1 MAEFPV
7 EIHFNSVAE
16 FEAVYRPV
24 KQDVLLFDAMSGS
37 VLAANN
43 FFWQKR
49 NGPKADLNIK
59 EVFEFSFHEG
69 GKRYEHALQ
78 AGVDSDDKILPE
90 VFVVKLAGEPVK
102 IYFGHGQTEAGRP
115 QVKLLP
121 EQAER
126 TALLN
131 EVYHRVKNNLNII
144 VSLLSLQ
151 LNRVSEPYTRHLLLE
166 SKSRIYTLSLLQ
178 QKLYSSS
185 RISEI
190 KVGSY
195 LQSLA
200 LSVISTFRKPGMDIN
215 LRMETEEEWLNI
227 DTLMPVGLIT
237 HELVTN
243 AVLHAFSEHQMA
255 EITIILKKTNEDQ
268 FLLEV
273 SDNGKGLPENK
284 KPEDYSS
291 LGFQLVKSLLRQLKT
306 GYELKSEPGGGTKFS
321 VQFKEKQNESA

>member
-16 FEAVYRPV
+16 FEAVYRAV
-24 KQDVLLFDAMSGS
+24 KQDVLLFEAMSGS
-37 VLAANN
+37 VLAANM

-49 NGPKADLNIK
+49 NGQKSNLNIK
-59 EVFEFSFHEG
+59 EVFEIPFHEDG
-69 GKRYEHALQ
+69 RRSEHSLQ
-78 AGVDSDDKILPE
+78 AGGGSDDQFFPE
-90 VFVVKLAGEPVK
+90 ASAVKLAGEPVK
-102 IYFGHGQTEAGRP
+102 IYFGQGQIVAGRA
-115 QVKLLP
+115 QVNHVS
-121 EQAER
+121 EQAEKY
-126 TALLN
+126 ALLN

-215 LRMETEEEWLNI
+215 LRMEAEEEWLNI
-227 DTLMPVGLIT
+227 DTLIPVGLVT

-243 AVLHAFSEHQMA
+243 AVLHAFSEHPKA
-255 EITIILKKTNEDQ
+255 EITIIFKKTNEGQ
-268 FLLEV
+268 YLLEV

-284 KPEDYSS
+284 EPEDYNS
-291 LGFQLVKSLLRQLKT
+291 LGFQLVKNLLRQLKT
-306 GYELKSEPGGGTKFS
+306 GYAFKSEQGGGTRFS
-321 VQFKEKQNESA
+321 VQFKEK